1 MIKLAQSY
9 TLLHY
14 EGSSQVYIEG
24 SLMDENVQIMMFL
37 R

>member
-24 SLMDENVQIMMFL
+24 SLMEENGQILMFL

>member
-24 SLMDENVQIMMFL
+24 SLMEENGLIMAFL